1 MIDNGSQIWDFKAK
15 STKKRRPRTK
25 FLAERD
31 AASLEAARRQLRE
44 PRKRGRELGSSEDEE
59 CDVTL
64 HEQVSR
70 KKRKREEPGMSVTID
85 SNLFIIYLF
94 CFRKNPL
101 SVLILFLSKI
111 CFFFKKPI
119 FYIYRYIT

>member
-64 HEQVSR
+64 NEQVSR
-70 KKRKREEPGMSVTID
+70 KKRKREEPGMSVTFD
-85 SNLFIIYLF
+85 SNLFIIL
-94 CFRKNPL
+94 L
-101 SVLILFLSKI
+101 Q
-111 CFFFKKPI
+111 
-119 FYIYRYIT
+119 